1 MARKQFKVSR
11 RMLFTWFMLTGFIF
25 LISPQSLVSQFHF
38 AFARIFSWPL
48 GVGRSISLSAR
59 MPQSHAEQFKQ
70 AEARY
75 QNHIANLEFEL
86 QEVQQKL
93 EKLTQMRQRRP
104 LEGAKL
110 ILSDIIMSNFDG
122 THNEL
127 IINRGFDD
135 GLAVGQF
142 VLGNNS
148 VIGSVSEVS
157 SRTARVK
164 LITDGMSNMVVKV
177 EGQKLV
183 RLMQGVGNNRAK
195 IGLVKAKINLG
206 SKIFTEKKP
215 GYLDSPMII
224 GSVTECVKDDDNP
237 LLWNI
242 MVSPACEIERL
253 TDVAIMI
260 MNPND

>member
-1 MARKQFKVSR
+1 MARTQFKVSR

-25 LISPQSLVSQFHF
+25 LIAPQNLISNFHF

-48 GVGRSISLSAR
+48 GIGRSISLSAQ
-59 MPQSHAEQFKQ
+59 MPQSSEEQFKQ

-75 QNHIANLEFEL
+75 QNHIVNLELEL
-86 QEVQQKL
+86 QQVQQKL
-93 EKLTQMRQRRP
+93 EKLTLIRQRRP

-135 GLAVGQF
+135 GLVVGQF

-148 VIGSVSEVS
+148 IIGTVSEVS
-157 SRTARVK
+157 SRTAKVK
-164 LITDGMSNMVVKV
+164 LITDGTSNVVVNV
-177 EGQKLV
+177 EGLKIS
-183 RLMQGVGNNRAK
+183 RLMQGVGNNLAK
-195 IGLVKAKINLG
+195 IGLLKDKIKLG
-206 SKIFTEKKP
+206 SKVFTEKKA

-224 GSVTECVKDDDNP
+224 GSVTQCLKDDDNP

-242 MVSPACEIERL
+242 MVSPTCEIERL
-253 TDVAIMI
+253 TDIAIMI
-260 MNPND
+260 MNPNN